1 MYDFHYNFI
10 KNNFD
15 AEILFTD
22 TDSLTKENQK
32 IFMKNFSSAKI
43 YLTLV
48 ITQKI
53 QGFLMVLI
61 KKLLVK

>member
-1 MYDFHYNFI
+1 MTFI
-10 KNNFD
+10 ATSLKT
-15 AEILFTD
+15 ILTLKYYLL
-22 TDSLTKENQK
+22 TQTASRTKENQK